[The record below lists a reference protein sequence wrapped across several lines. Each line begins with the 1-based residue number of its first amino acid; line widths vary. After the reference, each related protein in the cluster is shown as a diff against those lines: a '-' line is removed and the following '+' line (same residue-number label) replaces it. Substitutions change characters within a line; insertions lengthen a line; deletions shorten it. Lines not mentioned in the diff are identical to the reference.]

1 MKKYDDKRICKGIL
15 FIKSMMSVSNVNKKK
30 ELDLENAFKAGI
42 ACEQTVIDDGISLSV
57 DRPQM
62 RQLVE
67 ILETADYDALVVED
81 IYELTRDL
89 QDLRVLMDRI
99 NGFGVIIF
107 DLSTMSARYNNYA
120 IEC

>member
-1 MKKYDDKRICKGIL
+1 MNTYNDKRLYKGIL
-15 FIKSMMSVSNVNKKK
+15 FIKSMMSISNVNKKK

-42 ACEQTVIDDGISLSV
+42 ACGQTVVDDGV

-67 ILETADYDALVVED
+67 ILETADFDVLVVEN
-81 IYELTRDL
+81 IYELTRDPK
-89 QDLRVLMDRI
+89 DLRVLMDRI
-99 NGFGVIIF
+99 NGLGVIIF

-120 IEC
+120 VEC